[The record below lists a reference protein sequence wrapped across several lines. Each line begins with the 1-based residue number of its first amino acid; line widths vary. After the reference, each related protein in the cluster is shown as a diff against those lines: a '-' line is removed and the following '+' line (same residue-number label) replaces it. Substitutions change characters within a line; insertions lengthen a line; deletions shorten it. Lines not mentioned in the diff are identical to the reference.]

1 MNVGRTH
8 KKHRPP
14 AEHRAAAPGRRMR
27 GPRTWA
33 LPPERPERRDPPR
46 DPGPGPEPDEQP
58 EPR

>member
-1 MNVGRTH
+1 MGRTH

-46 DPGPGPEPDEQP
+46 DPGPEPDEQP